1 MTTKLVEDQY
11 QAEVKQAD
19 IDHHTP
25 TAGAMT
31 GHIVANLR
39 VLDVKLHQ
47 AKWFMKGFEAVAV
60 RPLYDELIE
69 QARCDYDTVAQALL
83 DEGELPPSTT
93 DEYHNY
99 QMLSE
104 DGRNKYLT
112 ASEIVDIT
120 VHDYNT
126 ENLFVTRAIKLAEK
140 EDRPALAAT
149 LTTLLG
155 QNNHAIQQLQAILGK
170 TALEGLVEEDEDDDD
185 DE

>member
-1 MTTKLVEDQY
+1 MTTQEVEAKY

-39 VLDVKLHQ
+39 ILDVKLHQ
-47 AKWFMKGFEAVAV
+47 TKWFMKGFEAVAT
-60 RPLYDELIE
+60 RPLYDALIQ
-69 QARCDYDTVAQALL
+69 QARQDYDMVADALL
-83 DEGELPPSTT
+83 AENELPPSTT
-93 DEYHNY
+93 AEYTEY
-99 QMLSE
+99 QMLDE

-112 ASEIVDIT
+112 AAEMIDIN
-120 VHDYNT
+120 VHDYHT

-149 LTTLLG
+149 LTTLLSH
-155 QNNHAIQQLQAILGK
+155 NNHAIQQLQTLLGK
-170 TALEGLVEEDEDDDD
+170 TAWEGLVEEDDDD
-185 DE
+185 DED